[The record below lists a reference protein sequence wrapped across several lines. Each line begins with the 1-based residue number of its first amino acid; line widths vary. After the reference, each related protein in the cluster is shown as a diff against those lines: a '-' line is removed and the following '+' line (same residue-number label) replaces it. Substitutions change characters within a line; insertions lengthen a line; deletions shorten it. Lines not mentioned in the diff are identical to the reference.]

1 MLVRHFE
8 DGSNVCSPETTATD
22 KLKAHGAMVS
32 VQAVF
37 AMWCIIG
44 HIVLAD
50 NDPLVFALARE
61 IISSGALLA
70 LAVGLEGEVRVHN
83 REDAVD
89 IFVLVR
95 RPSWPYHLHAVFLVV
110 ANCVFCSRSEAQII
124 YNCGTSIPL
133 FKMQG
138 LMAFAVV
145 MGFMFALSDV
155 PDVQVAVAQPIVPAL
170 SLGMSA
176 ALGMEK
182 LSWVSGLGIFFSVT
196 GMVIVQFV
204 VPKPAR

>member
-1 MLVRHFE
+1 M
-8 DGSNVCSPETTATD
+8 CSPETTPAD

-70 LAVGLEGEVRVHN
+70 LAVGIEGEVKVRS
-83 REDAVD
+83 REDALD

-95 RPSWPYHLHAVFLVV
+95 H
-110 ANCVFCSRSEAQII
+110 
-124 YNCGTSIPL
+124 TSKQLP
-133 FKMQG
+133 FDH
-138 LMAFAVV
+138 V
-145 MGFMFALSDV
+145 
-155 PDVQVAVAQPIVPAL
+155 
-170 SLGMSA
+170 
-176 ALGMEK
+176 
-182 LSWVSGLGIFFSVT
+182 WY
-196 GMVIVQFV
+196 
-204 VPKPAR
+204 